1 MYIPVSEQHYYS
13 PLVKNTQIECH
24 HLFIFFRLYLN
35 RFSLNYIFLFLTT
48 VVSSGKYTILNADAI
63 GDLLL
68 LVNSSYSEARLNAIK
83 ALTMLTEAPEGR
95 KTLQSHIE
103 EIIDRTVDPKSTAV
117 CEAAKIAMKVIQW
130 KP

>member
-1 MYIPVSEQHYYS
+1 M
-13 PLVKNTQIECH
+13 
-24 HLFIFFRLYLN
+24 
-35 RFSLNYIFLFLTT
+35 NYIFLFLTT

-83 ALTMLTEAPEGR
+83 ALTMLSEAPEGR

-103 EIIDRTVDPKSTAV
+103 EIIDRTVDPNSTAV

>member
-13 PLVKNTQIECH
+13 PLVKNTQIECC
-24 HLFIFFRLYLN
+24 HLFIFYRLYSN
-35 RFSLNYIFLFLTT
+35 RFFLNYIFLFLTT

-103 EIIDRTVDPKSTAV
+103 EIIDRTVDPNSTAV
-117 CEAAKIAMKVIQW
+117 CEAAKIGMKVIQW